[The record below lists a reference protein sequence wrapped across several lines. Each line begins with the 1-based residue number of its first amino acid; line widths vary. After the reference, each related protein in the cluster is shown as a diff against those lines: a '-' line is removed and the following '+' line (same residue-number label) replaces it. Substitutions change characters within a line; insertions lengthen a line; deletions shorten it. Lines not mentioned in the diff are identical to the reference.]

1 MKIFVF
7 GSFIFIFA
15 ILPEISSAAFIPPY
29 FDITVNKITTNG
41 QDGTFNFH
49 FLQFEQY
56 YPVYNEDFA
65 IQTVNG
71 TGSYP
76 IYTIAGSQSTQY
88 ITEEITEGWE
98 LMSVSCT
105 SSNPAVTYIS
115 VTNGVRINPVGYS
128 TISCDFFNSPKSAQK
143 TPVLI
148 LPGVLGTELE
158 NNEELLWANL
168 KMANPFGD
176 DDFMDPLALNLDLT
190 STDSSVKILG
200 IVKKVGPVGLE
211 FDYSKSLIEE
221 FINQGYIEEQ
231 DLFTFPYDWRYG
243 VSGKYPS
250 GSTTVDL
257 LKTKINEII
266 SQTGSAKVDIIAHST
281 GGLLVKKYVM
291 DNPASHNLNKV
302 VMVGV
307 PNLGAPKAV
316 KVLLEGDGFGVF
328 GLNDSEMKKLAK
340 NMPVIYDLA
349 PNRIFFD
356 TKGSFVKIVEQKFL
370 APSNTKDLN
379 YDESKTFLIQ
389 GHGLNEMAY
398 NKAQDL
404 HTNQFIDFDLRTAG
418 VDVYN
423 LAGCKSAT
431 IGQVVERQYENFK
444 GDKSVSYDSPK
455 EISGDETVP
464 FESADSLKVD
474 DNKEFYAK
482 KFKHSELLSANG
494 TRQLITNLISGS
506 NLDIGNKI
514 ITKQQLSNDIN
525 QCEIKGKQIKILSPL
540 DIEVF
545 DQKGNRLG
553 FGEDGSLQKNIPGA
567 DFNVFGDHKF
577 IFLPEDEGETYTIN
591 LTGTGSGSFTL
602 GITEIDGEEILGS
615 ENFVNLPVA
624 TSTIGILDL
633 YAQQPTLH
641 LDTDG
646 NGSVDQTFLPSS
658 VLDANQSQDLVPP
671 VSTSTLNGTV
681 GQEGFYRSN
690 VNLQLSAK
698 DIAVPGLENQ
708 TSELLKLDYKID
720 SNIWQSVL
728 ATSSNLSLTLSFE
741 GEGNHEV
748 SYFATDKAGN
758 TEEPKSISFTID
770 KTFPEI
776 NASFNLAS
784 KDFSFSS
791 DDVLV
796 CQPAECTAT
805 DKAGNTTL
813 LKFENKALPL
823 SIKNLLFKN
832 ISYNGVLTNFE
843 PNVLSVGYLQKLGSV
858 TDISQTEIVKKQQL
872 LNITYIK
879 SKNQT
884 TISDWRGGS
893 KPVVT
898 KTTGLKTLE
907 ISTTLGKIK
916 TSIK

>member
-1 MKIFVF
+1 MKKIFIGNLVF
-7 GSFIFIFA
+7 VIVF
-15 ILPEISSAAFIPPY
+15 LPALSNAAFLPPY
-29 FDITVNKITTNG
+29 FDITVNKVTSNG
-41 QDGTFNFH
+41 LEANFNFH
-49 FLQFEQY
+49 MRVFD
-56 YPVYNEDFA
+56 PVFAAYNEDFS

-71 TGSYP
+71 TGSYFTST
-76 IYTIAGSQSTQY
+76 YAGNDFVYY
-88 ITEEITEGWE
+88 ITEDIAEGWE
-98 LMSVSCT
+98 LTSVSCT
-105 SSNPAVTYIS
+105 SSNPAVTYIP
-115 VTNGVRINPVGYS
+115 VTNGVRINSVGYS
-128 TISCDFFNSPKSAQK
+128 SISCDFYSSPQSENR

-148 LPGVLGTELE
+148 LPGVLGTDIKKGSDI
-158 NNEELLWANL
+158 LWANPI
-168 KMANPFGD
+168 MAIPGNS
-176 DDFMDPLALNLDLT
+176 DDFMDPLQFEIDLT
-190 STDSSVKILG
+190 PLDDSLLVD
-200 IVKKVGPVGLE
+200 KVIGEKPL
-211 FDYSKSLIEE
+211 FDYTQGLINE
-221 FINQGYIEEQ
+221 FINQGYTEEQ
-231 DLFTFPYDWRYG
+231 NLFTFAYDWRYG

-266 SQTGSAKVDIIAHST
+266 SQTGSTKIDIIAHST

-291 DNPASHNLNKV
+291 DNPASHHLNKV

-370 APSNTKDLN
+370 GSSNTKDLN
-379 YDESKTFLIQ
+379 YDESKTFLIE
-389 GHGLNEMAY
+389 GHGLNETAY
-398 NKAQDL
+398 NNAQNL

-423 LAGCKSAT
+423 LVGCKSAT

-444 GDKSVSYDSPK
+444 GDKSINYDSPK

-482 KFKHSELLSANG
+482 KFKHSGLLSANG
-494 TRQLITNLISGS
+494 TRQLITNLITGS
-506 NLDIGNKI
+506 SLDIGNKI
-514 ITKQQLSNDIN
+514 ITKQQLSNDVS

-553 FGEDGSLQKNIPGA
+553 FGEDGSLQKDIPGA

-577 IFLPEDEGETYTIN
+577 VFLPEDEGETYTIS
-591 LTGTGSGSFTL
+591 LKGTGSGSFTL
-602 GITEIDGEEILGS
+602 GITEIDGEQILGS
-615 ENFVNLPVA
+615 ENFVNLTVS
-624 TSTIGILDL
+624 TSTIGTLDI
-633 YAQQPTLH
+633 YAEQPTLK

-646 NGSVDQTFLPSS
+646 NGSVDQTFLPTS
-658 VLDANQSQDLVPP
+658 VLDANQSQDLLPP
-671 VSTSTLNGTV
+671 VSTSTLSGTM

-690 VNLQLSAK
+690 VNLELSAK
-698 DIAVPGLENQ
+698 DFAVLGLENQ

-770 KTFPEI
+770 KTLPEI
-776 NASFNLAS
+776 SACFNVAN
-784 KDFSFSS
+784 KDFSFTS

-796 CQPAECTAT
+796 CQPTECTAT
-805 DKAGNTTL
+805 DKAGNRAV
-813 LKFENKALPL
+813 LKFENKTLPL
-823 SIKNLLFKN
+823 NIKNLLFKN

-843 PNVLSVGYLQKLGSV
+843 PNVLSVGYLQKSGSV
-858 TDISQTEIVKKQQL
+858 TDITQTEIVKNQQL
-872 LNITYIK
+872 LNLTYIK

-884 TISDWRGGS
+884 TITDWRGGS
-893 KPVVT
+893 KTVVT